1 MPRNI
6 KLKNEQDEA
15 ERVEKTVHEED
26 DRRAVSDLAAPD
38 QAPSGQKKIA
48 WARAHMPVL
57 RQIEEQ
63 FLSLKPFQG
72 ERITIALH
80 LEAKTAY
87 LAQVLRSGGAD
98 VAITGSNP
106 LSTQDDVAAALAQNG
121 VTVYARYGM
130 DQAVY
135 TSFLDRLIDLRP
147 TLLIDDGGDLV
158 SRLIE
163 RDEPWARTIIGG
175 AEETTTGVTR
185 LKALA
190 REGRLPFPMVAVND
204 AKMKHLFDNRYGT
217 GQSVFDGIM
226 RTTNVSIAGKTV
238 VVAGYG
244 WCGRGVAE
252 RARGLGARV
261 IVTEVDP
268 VKALE
273 AYMDGHQVMTMDQA
287 AEEGDIFITVSGN
300 IGVIGSRHFPRL
312 KDGAMLANAGH
323 FDVEIDLVALRSM
336 ALDWQEVRPNV
347 EAVMLEGG
355 KIVYVLA
362 SGRLINLAAADG
374 HPAEVMDMT
383 FALQALTLSDLIKRA
398 RAGCRLS
405 PGVHAVPDA
414 IDQEVARLKL
424 KAFGLTIDALSTA
437 QETYLESWQIG
448 SPNITE
454 EHK

>member
-1 MPRNI
+1 MY
-6 KLKNEQDEA
+6 E
-15 ERVEKTVHEED
+15 VD
-26 DRRAVSDLAAPD
+26 DLRAVSDLKAPE
-38 QAPSGQKKIA
+38 QAPAGQKKIA
-48 WARAHMPVL
+48 WAKRHMPVL

-63 FLSLKPFQG
+63 FLKDQPFQG
-72 ERITIALH
+72 ERVAITLH

-87 LAQVLRSGGAD
+87 LAQVLRSGGAS

-121 VTVYARYGM
+121 VRVYARYGI
-130 DQAVY
+130 DAGTY
-135 TSFLDRLIDLRP
+135 TTFLDRLIDHRP

-158 SRLIE
+158 TRMVE
-163 RDEPWARTIIGG
+163 RHVPWLKEIIGG

-185 LKALA
+185 LKALTN
-190 REGRLPFPMVAVND
+190 EGRLPFPMVAVND

-268 VKALE
+268 IKALE
-273 AYMDGHQVMTMDQA
+273 AYMDGHRVMTMADA
-287 AEEGDIFITVSGN
+287 ASEGDIFITVSGN
-300 IGVIGSRHFPRL
+300 VGVIGEVHIPRL

-323 FDVEIDLVALRSM
+323 FDVEIDLVALRRMSR
-336 ALDWQEVRPNV
+336 DWQEVRPNV
-347 EAVMLEGG
+347 EAVQLENG
-355 KIVYVLA
+355 KTVYVLA
-362 SGRLINLAAADG
+362 RGRLINLAAADG

-383 FALQALTLSDLIKRA
+383 FALQALSLLDLVQRA
-398 RAGCRLS
+398 RRGEKLA
-405 PGVHAVPDA
+405 PGVHHVPEH
-414 IDQEVARLKL
+414 IDTDVALLKL
-424 KAFGLTIDALSTA
+424 KAFGLTIDTLSDK
-437 QETYLESWQIG
+437 QMQYLKSW
-448 SPNITE
+448 
-454 EHK
+454 HV